1 MSDASLLRNALLEY
15 DKADNEVERLLD
27 IIDQAAID
35 LEKARQAKQAAKIKL
50 DDAIVSLSSSLAAKE
65 AQDSSYSESYFS
77 EEEESSQSCS
87 SSGSEEDEGGRN
99 TSIDESAASA
109 EVDDQLNID
118 DHTLEQIRYR
128 LKVAKIEPNSLQGAS
143 LLDEL
148 LIRIKHSDNTISGD
162 LIDEIMDD
170 LINGNERSFDEEKE
184 ESDEDSYYEV
194 GSNDEED
201 ESYVEEDSCED
212 QKRTRI
218 QISRKGKVLGW
229 YEGGLDDRGYAREG
243 EGTMF
248 YNAGHICR
256 GHWKDDEMHGHGVY
270 KWKDGHI
277 YDVSEMI
284 VLVLTELLYIL
295 PKSHLHHYL
304 K

>member
-27 IIDQAAID
+27 IIDQATID

-50 DDAIVSLSSSLAAKE
+50 DDAIASVSGVSLSSSLAAKE
-65 AQDSSYSESYFS
+65 AQDSSYSESYSS
-77 EEEESSQSCS
+77 EEEESLQSCS
-87 SSGSEEDEGGRN
+87 SSGSEEDEQERN

-118 DHTLEQIRYR
+118 DQTLEQIRYR

-148 LIRIKHSDNTISGD
+148 LVRIKHSDNTISEG

-170 LINGNERSFDEEKE
+170 LINNGNERSFDEEKE

-194 GSNDEED
+194 GSNDEDD
-201 ESYVEEDSCED
+201 ESYLEEDSCDD

-284 VLVLTELLYIL
+284 VMVLT
-295 PKSHLHHYL
+295 
-304 K
+304 